1 MKNKVLN
8 VATGLTSFTHFFLV
22 LQVLDRDECNDD
34 TSEEEQGPEVWEDV
48 SMEDLLCDIE
58 SREPCPEP
66 TPKQTRTQKLTTLV
80 QWLVYFS
87 SYVAVSMQ
95 AQ

>member
-1 MKNKVLN
+1 M
-8 VATGLTSFTHFFLV
+8 V
-22 LQVLDRDECNDD
+22 LQVLDRDEGNDD

-80 QWLVYFS
+80 QWLVYFLLMWFGMTS
-87 SYVAVSMQ
+87 SVSFPILQ
-95 AQ
+95 GTF